1 MLCRGIGHNF
11 VMQEK
16 KAQSRP
22 DYSDLFQCERP
33 QFDPSRKMSLKERAA
48 QFSPFSALRGFD
60 EEIEESSRRTESRPE
75 LSQQE
80 CDKLNARLQFLAE
93 QSADRPTIQITR
105 FVQDTKK
112 SGGALVT
119 EVVCVKRVDWV
130 KRTIFLSNRTERSF
144 DDIVSI
150 QGKLFEAM
158 PGDDFL

>member
-1 MLCRGIGHNF
+1 
-11 VMQEK
+11 MQEK

-150 QGKLFEAM
+150 QGKLFEAI

>member
-1 MLCRGIGHNF
+1 
-11 VMQEK
+11 MQEK

-75 LSQQE
+75 PSQQE

-112 SGGALVT
+112 SGGALVS

>member
-1 MLCRGIGHNF
+1 
-11 VMQEK
+11 MQEK

-22 DYSDLFQCERP
+22 DYSNLFQCERP

-80 CDKLNARLQFLAE
+80 CDRLNARLQFLAE

-130 KRTIFLSNRTERSF
+130 KRTIFLSNRTERFF

>member
-1 MLCRGIGHNF
+1 
-11 VMQEK
+11 MQEK

-75 LSQQE
+75 FSQQE

>member
-1 MLCRGIGHNF
+1 
-11 VMQEK
+11 MQEK

-75 LSQQE
+75 LFQQE

>member
-1 MLCRGIGHNF
+1 
-11 VMQEK
+11 MQEK

-48 QFSPFSALRGFD
+48 QFSPFLALRGFD

>member
-93 QSADRPTIQITR
+93 QSANRPTIQITR

>member
-1 MLCRGIGHNF
+1 
-11 VMQEK
+11 MQEK

-80 CDKLNARLQFLAE
+80 SDKLNARLQFLAE

>member
-1 MLCRGIGHNF
+1 
-11 VMQEK
+11 MQEK

-93 QSADRPTIQITR
+93 KSANRPTIQITR

>member
-1 MLCRGIGHNF
+1 
-11 VMQEK
+11 MQEK

-130 KRTIFLSNRTERSF
+130 KHTIFLSNRTERSF

>member
-1 MLCRGIGHNF
+1 
-11 VMQEK
+11 MQEK

-48 QFSPFSALRGFD
+48 KFSPFSALRGFD

>member
-1 MLCRGIGHNF
+1 
-11 VMQEK
+11 MQEK

-33 QFDPSRKMSLKERAA
+33 QFDPSRKMSLKKRAA

-93 QSADRPTIQITR
+93 QSANRPTIQITR

>member
-1 MLCRGIGHNF
+1 
-11 VMQEK
+11 MQEK

-60 EEIEESSRRTESRPE
+60 EEIEESSRQTESRPE

-93 QSADRPTIQITR
+93 QSANRPTIQITR

>member
-1 MLCRGIGHNF
+1 
-11 VMQEK
+11 MQEK

-130 KRTIFLSNRTERSF
+130 KRTIFLSDRTERSF

>member
-1 MLCRGIGHNF
+1 
-11 VMQEK
+11 MQEK

-80 CDKLNARLQFLAE
+80 CDKFNARLQFLAE

>member
-1 MLCRGIGHNF
+1 
-11 VMQEK
+11 MQEK

-60 EEIEESSRRTESRPE
+60 KEIEESSRRTESRPE

>member
-1 MLCRGIGHNF
+1 
-11 VMQEK
+11 MQEK

-33 QFDPSRKMSLKERAA
+33 QFDPSRKMSMKERAA

>member
-1 MLCRGIGHNF
+1 
-11 VMQEK
+11 MQEK

-33 QFDPSRKMSLKERAA
+33 QFDPSRKMNLKERAA

>member
-1 MLCRGIGHNF
+1 
-11 VMQEK
+11 MQEK

-130 KRTIFLSNRTERSF
+130 KRTFFLSDRTERSF

>member
-1 MLCRGIGHNF
+1 
-11 VMQEK
+11 MQEK

-33 QFDPSRKMSLKERAA
+33 QFDPSRKMNLKERAA

-80 CDKLNARLQFLAE
+80 CDRLNARLQFLAE

-130 KRTIFLSNRTERSF
+130 KRTIFLSNRTERFF

>member
-1 MLCRGIGHNF
+1 
-11 VMQEK
+11 MQEK

-22 DYSDLFQCERP
+22 DYSDFFQCERP

-93 QSADRPTIQITR
+93 QSADCPTIQITR

>member
-1 MLCRGIGHNF
+1 
-11 VMQEK
+11 MQEK

-93 QSADRPTIQITR
+93 QSADRPTIQITW

>member
-1 MLCRGIGHNF
+1 
-11 VMQEK
+11 MQEK

-60 EEIEESSRRTESRPE
+60 EEIEESSRRTESRSE

-93 QSADRPTIQITR
+93 QSANRPTIQITR

>member
-1 MLCRGIGHNF
+1 
-11 VMQEK
+11 MQEK

-93 QSADRPTIQITR
+93 QSADCPTIQITR

>member
-1 MLCRGIGHNF
+1 
-11 VMQEK
+11 MQEK

-150 QGKLFEAM
+150 QWKLFEAM

>member
-1 MLCRGIGHNF
+1 
-11 VMQEK
+11 MQEK

>member
-1 MLCRGIGHNF
+1 
-11 VMQEK
+11 MQEK

-22 DYSDLFQCERP
+22 DYSDLFKCERP

>member
-1 MLCRGIGHNF
+1 
-11 VMQEK
+11 MQEK

-93 QSADRPTIQITR
+93 QS
-105 FVQDTKK
+105 
-112 SGGALVT
+112 GGALVT

-130 KRTIFLSNRTERSF
+130 KRTIFLSDRTERSF

>member
-1 MLCRGIGHNF
+1 
-11 VMQEK
+11 MQEK

-60 EEIEESSRRTESRPE
+60 EEIEESSRRTESRPG

>member
-1 MLCRGIGHNF
+1 
-11 VMQEK
+11 MQEK

-80 CDKLNARLQFLAE
+80 CDRLNARLQFLTE
-93 QSADRPTIQITR
+93 QSADCPTIQITR

>member
-1 MLCRGIGHNF
+1 
-11 VMQEK
+11 MQEK

-22 DYSDLFQCERP
+22 DYSDLFHCERP

-75 LSQQE
+75 LSHQE

-130 KRTIFLSNRTERSF
+130 KRTFFLSDRTERSF

>member
-1 MLCRGIGHNF
+1 
-11 VMQEK
+11 MQEK

-48 QFSPFSALRGFD
+48 QFSPFSALCGFD

>member
-1 MLCRGIGHNF
+1 
-11 VMQEK
+11 MQEK

-130 KRTIFLSNRTERSF
+130 KRTIFLSNRAERSF

>member
-1 MLCRGIGHNF
+1 
-11 VMQEK
+11 MQEK

-80 CDKLNARLQFLAE
+80 CDRLNARLQFLAE

>member
-1 MLCRGIGHNF
+1 
-11 VMQEK
+11 MQEK

-119 EVVCVKRVDWV
+119 EVVCVKRVDWE

>member
-1 MLCRGIGHNF
+1 
-11 VMQEK
+11 MQEK

-33 QFDPSRKMSLKERAA
+33 QFDPSRKMNLKERAA

-93 QSADRPTIQITR
+93 QSANRPTIQITR